1 MIMTG
6 SGDMSKEKK
15 FFKKINYAPYI
26 MILPIMVL
34 LAIFAFYPIVLS
46 IVKSMFRW
54 SGTFG
59 GDGINTFVGFNN
71 FIDLFKDEI
80 FLQSWGNTLF
90 FVVTGAVI
98 NLIFP
103 FLCAL
108 LIFSIGKEKISYRWR
123 VAFVAPMVVPS
134 MVIFL
139 LWQFIYDVD
148 MGVVNNVLALFGA
161 KKVDLLGNP
170 DSVKWAIRFM
180 GFPWVGGTYLLIYI
194 AGLSGIDN
202 SLREAARIDGAS
214 PLRRIFAID
223 IPLSK
228 PQFKMILTLSIIGE
242 IQDFVK
248 IQTITEGGPG
258 YSSYLPGLYMY
269 KVAFDAN
276 EYGKACAIGVTMLV
290 VMLFASFLMN
300 VIFKKEDID

>member
-1 MIMTG
+1 MI
-6 SGDMSKEKK
+6 KAKK
-15 FFKKINYAPYI
+15 VTKKIDFTPYI

-34 LAIFAFYPIVLS
+34 LAIFAFYPIALS
-46 IVKSMFRW
+46 LIKSTYRW
-54 SGTFG
+54 SGTFTKG
-59 GDGINTFVGFNN
+59 MGENE
-71 FIDLFKDEI
+71 FIGLKNYSELFKDEI
-80 FLQSWGNTLF
+80 FWQSWKNTVF
-90 FVVTGAVI
+90 FVVSGAVV

-103 FLCAL
+103 FMCAL
-108 LIFSIGKEKISYRWR
+108 LIFSLKNGKASYRWR

-148 MGVVNNVLALFGA
+148 TGVVNNVLSLLGM

-170 DSVKWAIRFM
+170 RSVKWAIRFM
-180 GFPWVGGTYLLIYI
+180 GFPWVGGTFLLIYI
-194 AGLSGIDN
+194 AGLSSIDN

-214 PLRRIFAID
+214 PIRSILAID

-228 PQFKMILTLSIIGE
+228 PQFKMILTLSVIGE

-258 YSSYLPGLYMY
+258 YSSYVPGLYMY
-269 KVAFDAN
+269 KTAFGSS

-290 VMLFASFLMN
+290 VMLFVSF
-300 VIFKKEDID
+300 VINKFFKTESAD

>member
-1 MIMTG
+1 MK
-6 SGDMSKEKK
+6 SKKTLKEID
-15 FFKKINYAPYI
+15 FTPYV

-34 LAIFAFYPIVLS
+34 LAIFAFYPIALS
-46 IVKSMFRW
+46 LIKSTYRW
-54 SGTFG
+54 SGTFTKG
-59 GDGINTFVGFNN
+59 TGKNE
-71 FIDLFKDEI
+71 FIWFKNYSELFKDEI
-80 FLQSWGNTLF
+80 FWQSWKNTVF
-90 FVVTGAVI
+90 FVVSGAVV

-108 LIFSIGKEKISYRWR
+108 LIFSLKNGKTSYRWR

-148 MGVVNNVLALFGA
+148 TGVVNNVLSLLGM

-170 DSVKWAIRFM
+170 RSVKWAIRFM
-180 GFPWVGGTYLLIYI
+180 GFPWVGGTFLLIYI
-194 AGLSGIDN
+194 AGLSSIDN

-214 PLRRIFAID
+214 PIRSILAID

-228 PQFKMILTLSIIGE
+228 PQFKMILTLSVIGE

-258 YSSYLPGLYMY
+258 YSSYVPGLYMY
-269 KVAFDAN
+269 KTAFGSS
-276 EYGKACAIGVTMLV
+276 EFGKACAIGVTMLV
-290 VMLFASFLMN
+290 VMLFVSFTINKL
-300 VIFKKEDID
+300 FKTESAD

>member
-1 MIMTG
+1 M
-6 SGDMSKEKK
+6 EKK
-15 FFKKINYAPYI
+15 KSILKGVPIAPYL
-26 MILPIMVL
+26 MILPIIVL
-34 LAIFAFYPIVLS
+34 LAIFAFYPLALS
-46 IVKSMFRW
+46 IIKSTYRW

-59 GDGINTFVGFNN
+59 NDYGFNE
-71 FIDLFKDEI
+71 FIFLRNYSDLFKDEI
-80 FLQSWGNTLF
+80 FWQSWGNTIF
-90 FVVTGAVI
+90 FVISGAVV

-103 FLCAL
+103 FICAL
-108 LIFSIGKEKISYRWR
+108 LIFSIKNEKTSYRWR

-148 MGVVNNVLALFGA
+148 MGVINNILEIFGLS
-161 KKVDLLGNP
+161 KVDLLGNP
-170 DSVKWAIRFM
+170 SSVKWAIRFM

-202 SLREAARIDGAS
+202 SLREAARIDGAT
-214 PLRRIFAID
+214 PLRTIIGID
-223 IPLSK
+223 IPLVK
-228 PQFKMILTLSIIGE
+228 PQFKMILTLSVIGE

-258 YSSYLPGLYMY
+258 YSSYIPGLFMY
-269 KVAFDAN
+269 KTAFDSN

-290 VMLFASFLMN
+290 IMLLASFLIN
-300 VIFKKEDID
+300 TFFKTEELD

>member
-1 MIMTG
+1 MI
-6 SGDMSKEKK
+6 KAKK
-15 FFKKINYAPYI
+15 VTKKIDFTPYI

-34 LAIFAFYPIVLS
+34 LAIFAFYPIALS
-46 IVKSMFRW
+46 LIKSTYRW
-54 SGTFG
+54 SGTFTKG
-59 GDGINTFVGFNN
+59 MGENE
-71 FIDLFKDEI
+71 FIGLKNYSELFKDEI
-80 FLQSWGNTLF
+80 FWQSWKNTVF
-90 FVVTGAVI
+90 FVVSGAVV

-103 FLCAL
+103 FMCAL
-108 LIFSIGKEKISYRWR
+108 LIFSLKNGKASYRWR

-148 MGVVNNVLALFGA
+148 TGVVNNVLSLLGM

-170 DSVKWAIRFM
+170 RSVKWAIRFM
-180 GFPWVGGTYLLIYI
+180 GFPWVGGTFLLIYI
-194 AGLSGIDN
+194 AGLSSIDN

-214 PLRRIFAID
+214 PIRSILAID

-228 PQFKMILTLSIIGE
+228 PQFKMILTLSVIGE

-248 IQTITEGGPG
+248 IQTITEGDPG
-258 YSSYLPGLYMY
+258 YSSYVPGLYMY
-269 KVAFDAN
+269 KTAFGSS

-290 VMLFASFLMN
+290 VMLFVSF
-300 VIFKKEDID
+300 VINKFFKTESAD

>member
-1 MIMTG
+1 M
-6 SGDMSKEKK
+6 KK
-15 FFKKINYAPYI
+15 KAIKKIDFTPYI

-34 LAIFAFYPIVLS
+34 LAIFAFYPIALS
-46 IVKSMFRW
+46 LIKSTYRW
-54 SGTFG
+54 SGTFTKG
-59 GDGINTFVGFNN
+59 MGKNE
-71 FIDLFKDEI
+71 FIAFQNYRELFKDEI
-80 FLQSWGNTLF
+80 FWQSWKNTAF
-90 FVVTGAVI
+90 FVISGAVV

-103 FLCAL
+103 FMCAL
-108 LIFSIGKEKISYRWR
+108 LIFSLKNGKTSYRWR

-148 MGVVNNVLALFGA
+148 TGVVNNVLSLLGM

-170 DSVKWAIRFM
+170 RSVKWAIRFM
-180 GFPWVGGTYLLIYI
+180 GFPWVGGTFLLIYI
-194 AGLSGIDN
+194 AGLSSIDN

-214 PLRRIFAID
+214 PIRSILAID

-228 PQFKMILTLSIIGE
+228 PQFKMILTLSVIGE

-258 YSSYLPGLYMY
+258 YSSYVPGLYMY
-269 KVAFDAN
+269 KTAFGSS
-276 EYGKACAIGVTMLV
+276 EFGKACAIGVTMLV
-290 VMLFASFLMN
+290 VMLFVSFAINKL
-300 VIFKKEDID
+300 FKTESAD

>member
-1 MIMTG
+1 MNKTNFKQI
-6 SGDMSKEKK
+6 
-15 FFKKINYAPYI
+15 FKKINFAPYL
-26 MILPIMVL
+26 MILPMMIL
-34 LAIFAFYPIVLS
+34 LGIFAFYPIGLS
-46 IVKSMFRW
+46 LIKSLFRW

-59 GDGINTFVGFNN
+59 DSGVNQFIGFKNYA
-71 FIDLFKDEI
+71 DLFKDEI
-80 FLQSWGNTLF
+80 FLQAWGNTLF
-90 FVVTGAVI
+90 FVFTGAVI

-108 LIFSIGKEKISYRWR
+108 LIFSLKNEVHSYRWR

-148 MGVVNNVLALFGA
+148 VGVVNNILKILNLG
-161 KKVDLLGNP
+161 KVDLLGNP
-170 DSVKWAIRFM
+170 SSVKWAIRFM

-214 PLRRIFAID
+214 AVRTVFSIDVPLCAA
-223 IPLSK
+223 
-228 PQFKMILTLSIIGE
+228 QFKMILTLSVIGE

-258 YSSYLPGLYMY
+258 YSSYVPGLYMY
-269 KVAFDAN
+269 KTAFDSN
-276 EYGKACAIGVTMLV
+276 EYGRACAIGVTMLV
-290 VMLFASFLMN
+290 VMLCCSFLIN
-300 VIFKKEDID
+300 KLFKTEAAD

>member
-1 MIMTG
+1 MI
-6 SGDMSKEKK
+6 KVKK
-15 FFKKINYAPYI
+15 VTKKIDFTPYI

-34 LAIFAFYPIVLS
+34 LAIFAFYPIALS
-46 IVKSMFRW
+46 LIKSTYRW
-54 SGTFG
+54 SGTFTKG
-59 GDGINTFVGFNN
+59 MGKNE
-71 FIDLFKDEI
+71 FIGLKNYSELFKDEI
-80 FLQSWGNTLF
+80 FWQSWKNTVF
-90 FVVTGAVI
+90 FVVSGAVV

-103 FLCAL
+103 FMCAL
-108 LIFSIGKEKISYRWR
+108 LIFSLKNGKASYRWR

-148 MGVVNNVLALFGA
+148 TGVVNNVLSLLGM

-170 DSVKWAIRFM
+170 RSVKWAIRFM
-180 GFPWVGGTYLLIYI
+180 GFPWVGGTFLLIYI
-194 AGLSGIDN
+194 AGLSSIDN

-214 PLRRIFAID
+214 PIRSILAID

-228 PQFKMILTLSIIGE
+228 PQFKMILTLSVIGE

-258 YSSYLPGLYMY
+258 YSSYVPGLYMY
-269 KVAFDAN
+269 KTAFGSS
-276 EYGKACAIGVTMLV
+276 EFGKACAIGVTMLV
-290 VMLFASFLMN
+290 VMLFVSF
-300 VIFKKEDID
+300 VINKLIKTESAD

>member
-1 MIMTG
+1 MI
-6 SGDMSKEKK
+6 KVKK
-15 FFKKINYAPYI
+15 VTKKIDFTPYI

-34 LAIFAFYPIVLS
+34 LAIFAFYPIALS
-46 IVKSMFRW
+46 LIKSTYRW
-54 SGTFG
+54 SGTFTKG
-59 GDGINTFVGFNN
+59 MGKNE
-71 FIDLFKDEI
+71 FIGLKNYSELFKDEI
-80 FLQSWGNTLF
+80 FWQSWKNTIF
-90 FVVTGAVI
+90 FVVSGAVV

-103 FLCAL
+103 FMCAL
-108 LIFSIGKEKISYRWR
+108 LIFSLKNGKASYRWR

-148 MGVVNNVLALFGA
+148 TGVVNNVLSLLGM

-170 DSVKWAIRFM
+170 RSVKWAIRFM
-180 GFPWVGGTYLLIYI
+180 GFPWVGGTFLLIYI
-194 AGLSGIDN
+194 AGLSSIDN

-214 PLRRIFAID
+214 PIRSILAID

-228 PQFKMILTLSIIGE
+228 PQFKMILTLSVIGE

-258 YSSYLPGLYMY
+258 YSSYVPGLYMY
-269 KVAFDAN
+269 KTAFGSS

-290 VMLFASFLMN
+290 VMLFVSF
-300 VIFKKEDID
+300 VINKLFKTESAD

>member
-1 MIMTG
+1 MI
-6 SGDMSKEKK
+6 KVKK
-15 FFKKINYAPYI
+15 ATKKIDFTPYV

-34 LAIFAFYPIVLS
+34 LAIFAFYPIALS
-46 IVKSMFRW
+46 LIKSTYRW
-54 SGTFG
+54 SGTFTKG
-59 GDGINTFVGFNN
+59 MGKNE
-71 FIDLFKDEI
+71 FIGLKNYSELFKDEI
-80 FLQSWGNTLF
+80 FWQSWKNTVF
-90 FVVTGAVI
+90 FVVSGAVV

-103 FLCAL
+103 FMCAL
-108 LIFSIGKEKISYRWR
+108 LIFSLKNGKTSYRWR

-148 MGVVNNVLALFGA
+148 TGVVNNVLSLLGM

-170 DSVKWAIRFM
+170 RSVKWAIRFM
-180 GFPWVGGTYLLIYI
+180 GFPWVGGTFLLIYI
-194 AGLSGIDN
+194 AGLSSIDN

-214 PLRRIFAID
+214 PLRSIFAID

-228 PQFKMILTLSIIGE
+228 PQFKMILTLSVIGE

-258 YSSYLPGLYMY
+258 YSSYVPGLYMY
-269 KVAFDAN
+269 KTAFGSS

-290 VMLFASFLMN
+290 VMLFVSFAINKL
-300 VIFKKEDID
+300 FKTESAD

>member
-1 MIMTG
+1 MTN
-6 SGDMSKEKK
+6 KK
-15 FFKKINYAPYI
+15 NFLKRTNIAPYI

-34 LAIFAFYPIVLS
+34 LAIFAFYPLALS
-46 IVKSMFRW
+46 IIKSTFRW

-59 GDGINTFVGFNN
+59 NAAGINEFVFLKN
-71 FIDLFKDEI
+71 FTELLKDEI
-80 FLQSWGNTLF
+80 FLKSWVNTLF
-90 FVVTGAVI
+90 FVISGAVV
-98 NLIFP
+98 NLTFP

-108 LIFSIGKEKISYRWR
+108 LIFSNKNPKVSYRWR

-148 MGVVNNVLALFGA
+148 MGVVNNLLSLVGIG
-161 KKVDLLGNP
+161 KVDLLGNP
-170 DSVKWAIRFM
+170 QTVKWAIRFM
-180 GFPWVGGTYLLIYI
+180 GFPWVGGTFLLIYI

-202 SLREAARIDGAS
+202 SLREAAKIDGAT
-214 PLRRIFAID
+214 PLHIVFFID
-223 IPLSK
+223 VPLSK

-258 YSSYLPGLYMY
+258 YSSYVPGLYMY
-269 KVAFDAN
+269 KMAFDSN

-290 VMLFASFLMN
+290 VMLFVSFMIN
-300 VIFKKEDID
+300 KVFKTESVD

>member
-1 MIMTG
+1 MT
-6 SGDMSKEKK
+6 KEKK
-15 FFKKINYAPYI
+15 SLKKINFTPYL
-26 MILPIMVL
+26 MILPIMIL
-34 LAIFAFYPIVLS
+34 LSIFAFYPIALS
-46 IVKSMFRW
+46 VIKSLFRW

-59 GDGINTFVGFNN
+59 NDGVNTFIGFKN
-71 FIDLFKDEI
+71 FIELFQDEI

-90 FVVTGAVI
+90 FIITGSVI

-108 LIFSIGKEKISYRWR
+108 LIFSIGNEKISYRWR

-134 MVIFL
+134 MVVFL

-148 MGVVNNVLALFGA
+148 MGVVNNLLQLFGA
-161 KKVDLLGNP
+161 NKVDLLGNP

-180 GFPWVGGTYLLIYI
+180 GFPWVGGTFLLVYI

-202 SLREAARIDGAS
+202 SLREAAKIDGAS
-214 PLRRIFAID
+214 ALYRIFAID

-248 IQTITEGGPG
+248 IQTVTEGGPG
-258 YSSYLPGLYMY
+258 YSSYVPGLYMY
-269 KVAFDAN
+269 KVAFDSN

-300 VIFKKEDID
+300 VLFKKEDID